1 MVRLRMRDFWTFKP
15 KEILENK
22 RYLFECKDSASP
34 TGSSLLVKVA
44 ATHSGVVNQNHRF
57 YRPDRMQDAAHQWT
71 PEEGKGY
78 AKPVLFEH
86 DKIGDVLGRVRTA
99 RYIDESYKWA
109 ADFPTIKDSVFY
121 KVGDK
126 KVDLFKSVD
135 WIVDNLMG
143 IPDYSGLGY
152 IELGLNVTNPD
163 AIAKV
168 LRDEY
173 LTVSVGFQ
181 TDSAICSICHTDWA
195 KDDKCDHHPGE
206 VDEDSKRSM
215 FLICGDFKYEEIS
228 FVNFPADPFA
238 GKVAKDAIKDS
249 LNRKFFMGLSHDRQ
263 QAFVQAAGMSMSD
276 AKMDYDIQLVEEQVA
291 TAYDLNK
298 SESRSAFEAELKDEK
313 LIAAR
318 ALELKQTLLDW
329 KPTEEADKTSKR
341 SLMSTLNAK
350 IKKNNWT
357 GVDASAAASAP
368 AADAAAVEDELAAA
382 VAEPA
387 PCDACG
393 EDTDW
398 SKFEMTDDDKAYF
411 ADEEGL
417 YTELCLEM
425 DAAVAAGELTAEDV
439 KDAKLSTEKRK
450 KLATGTFCGP
460 GRSFP
465 VPDCA
470 HVVAA
475 RRLIGRYKGT
485 GSKSAILSCV
495 ARKASSMGCGGK
507 KADAVTQTPANSDTI
522 QNSSDVQ
529 DSITALNLVMADG
542 HGKEAVDH
550 YNSLDKVYKAADDSC
565 KGSIRMLHY
574 DLGQK
579 WSADSA
585 LAWSK
590 KYLLEKEKDSVLV
603 SSQDLADKEEAI
615 NTLTDEV
622 AAKTSEVDAAKA
634 QSQAMLVGIK
644 KALATQIVIYKSMS
658 GNVDYKDLTKEA
670 LATKV
675 DELSKRHV
683 TSLKDAVADIMS
695 ELKWK
700 EASAPAT
707 PADKAPEPGKSVAD
721 NAQVDPAVAITD
733 STASSAPVAETPAD
747 KLKKQQAADAALRDR
762 LASMTPRDRTLYL
775 ADLAYNDAKAVIKS

>member
-1 MVRLRMRDFWTFKP
+1 MRDFWTFKP
-15 KEILENK
+15 KEVAENK
-22 RYLFECKDSASP
+22 RYLFECKDAASP
-34 TGSSLLVKVA
+34 TGSSLFVKVA

-57 YRPDRMQDAAHQWT
+57 YRPDRMQDAAHQWV

-86 DKIGDVLGRVRTA
+86 DKVGDVLGRVRSS

-109 ADFPTIKDSVFY
+109 GDFPTIKDSLFY

-163 AIAKV
+163 AISKV
-168 LRDEY
+168 LRDEF

-181 TDSAICSICHTDWA
+181 TDSAICSVCHTDWA

-206 VDEDSKRSM
+206 RDEDSKRSM

-249 LNRKFFMGLSHDRQ
+249 INRKFFMGLSHDKQ

-276 AKMDYDIQLVEEQVA
+276 AKMDYDIQLVEEHVA

-298 SESRSAFEAELKDEK
+298 SESRTAFEAELKDEK
-313 LIAAR
+313 LVAAR
-318 ALELKQTLLDW
+318 ALELKQVLLEW
-329 KPTEEADKTSKR
+329 KPTAETDKTSKR

-350 IKKNNWT
+350 IKKNNWV
-357 GVDASAAASAP
+357 GVDATATTKV
-368 AADAAAVEDELAAA
+368 DEVDDELAAA
-382 VAEPA
+382 IADPTPNIDEV
-387 PCDACG
+387 
-393 EDTDW
+393 DW
-398 SKFEMTDDDKAYF
+398 SKFELTDEDKAYF
-411 ADEEGL
+411 SDEDGL

-425 DAAVAAGELTAEDV
+425 DAAVKAGELTEADV
-439 KDAKLSTEKRK
+439 KDAKLNSEQRK

-475 RRLIGRYKGT
+475 RRLIGKYKGT

-495 ARKASSMGCGGK
+495 ARKASSLGCSGK
-507 KADAVTQTPANSDTI
+507 KADTNPQVSTSSDTI
-522 QNSSDVQ
+522 QESNDVK
-529 DSITALNLVMADG
+529 DSITALNLEMTDG
-542 HGKEAVDH
+542 PAKQAVDH
-550 YNSLDKVYKAADDSC
+550 YNALDKVYKSADDKC
-565 KGSIRMLHY
+565 KGSIRMLHF
-574 DLGQK
+574 DVGQK
-579 WSADSA
+579 WSTDSA
-585 LAWSK
+585 LEWSK
-590 KYLLEKEKDSVLV
+590 KYLLENEKDSVII
-603 SSQDLADKEEAI
+603 SSKDLADKEEAI

-622 AAKTSEVDAAKA
+622 ATKTAEVDAAKA
-634 QSQAMLVGIK
+634 QSQAMLLGIK
-644 KALATQIVIYKSMS
+644 KSLATQIVIYKSMS
-658 GNVDYKDLTKEA
+658 GHADYKDLTKEA
-670 LATKV
+670 LAAKV

-700 EASAPAT
+700 EST
-707 PADKAPEPGKSVAD
+707 PAPPTDKVVEPGNSVAD
-721 NAQVDPAVAITD
+721 TAQVDPAVAITD
-733 STASSAPVAETPAD
+733 STASNGAPEVETEAE
-747 KLKKQQAADAALRDR
+747 KFKKQQAADLALREK
-762 LASMTPRDRTLYL
+762 LASMTPRERRTYM
-775 ADLAYNDAKAVIKS
+775 ADLAYSNAKAVIKS

>member
-1 MVRLRMRDFWTFKP
+1 MAKLRMRDFWTFKP
-15 KEILENK
+15 KEVMEDK
-22 RYLFECKDSASP
+22 KSLFECRDSTSP

-57 YRPDRMQDAAHQWT
+57 YRPDRMQDAAHQWV

-109 ADFPTIKDSVFY
+109 SEFPTIKDSLFY

-143 IPDYSGLGY
+143 IADYSGLGY

-168 LRDEY
+168 LRDEF

-206 VDEDSKRSM
+206 GDEDSKKTM
-215 FLICGDFKYEEIS
+215 FLICGDFKYEELS

-249 LNRKFFMGLSHDRQ
+249 LNRKFFMGLSHDKQ

-291 TAYDLNK
+291 TVYDLTK
-298 SESRSAFEAELKDEK
+298 SESRNAFEVELKDEK
-313 LIAAR
+313 LIATR

-329 KPTEEADKTSKR
+329 KPTEEVDKTSKR

-357 GVDASAAASAP
+357 GVDANASTPTKAAEV
-368 AADAAAVEDELAAA
+368 DEELAAA
-382 VAEPA
+382 ITEP
-387 PCDACG
+387 CEGCG
-393 EDTDW
+393 DEVDW
-398 SKFEMTDDDKAYF
+398 SKFEMTDEDKAYF

-425 DAAVAAGELTAEDV
+425 DAAVKAGELTEADV
-439 KDAKLSTEKRK
+439 KDAKLSSEKRK
-450 KLATGTFCGP
+450 GLATGTFCGP

-495 ARKASSMGCGGK
+495 ARKASSLGCNTK
-507 KADAVTQTPANSDTI
+507 KADAVAQTPANSDTI
-522 QNSSDVQ
+522 QNSIDVQ
-529 DSITALNLVMADG
+529 DSITVLKLDMSDG
-542 HGKEAVDH
+542 PAKQAVDH
-550 YNSLDKVYKAADDSC
+550 YNGLDKIYKSADDNC
-565 KGSIRMLHY
+565 KGSIRMLHF
-574 DLGQK
+574 DVGQK

-590 KYLLEKEKDSVLV
+590 KYLLEKEKDSVLIL
-603 SSQDLADKEEAI
+603 SKDLADKEEAI

-622 AAKTSEVDAAKA
+622 TAKTAEVDAAKA

-644 KALATQIVIYKSMS
+644 KSLATQIVIYKSMS
-658 GNVDYKDLTKEA
+658 GHTDYKDLTKEA
-670 LATKV
+670 LAAKV

-700 EASAPAT
+700 EATSAT
-707 PADKAPEPGKSVAD
+707 PADKVPEPGKSVAD

-733 STASSAPVAETPAD
+733 STASSANVSETPME

-762 LASMTPRDRTLYL
+762 LASMTLRDRTLYM
-775 ADLAYNDAKAVIKS
+775 ADLAYNNAKAVITS